1 MKKRILRPLSGM
13 DLPFLILVLTLVGF
27 GLVMLASASSAVAL
41 YRRGDAW
48 AYLRPQLLY
57 AALGSAGCGWPAG
70 GLPYLPQ
77 AGVAAAGAVTD
88 IAGGGAVY
96 A

>member
-1 MKKRILRPLSGM
+1 MKKRILRPLPGM

-48 AYLRPQLLY
+48 AYLR
-57 AALGSAGCGWPAG
+57 WPAG
-70 GLPYLPQ
+70 
-77 AGVAAAGAVTD
+77 
-88 IAGGGAVY
+88 
-96 A
+96 

>member
-1 MKKRILRPLSGM
+1 MKKRILRPLPGM

-48 AYLRPQLLY
+48 ACGLSCSTRRW
-57 AALGSAGCGWPAG
+57 GSAGCGWPAG
-70 GLPYLPQ
+70 
-77 AGVAAAGAVTD
+77 
-88 IAGGGAVY
+88 
-96 A
+96 

>member
-1 MKKRILRPLSGM
+1 MKKRILRPLPGM

-48 AYLRPQLLY
+48 AICGLSCSTRRW
-57 AALGSAGCGWPAG
+57 GSAGCGWPAG
-70 GLPYLPQ
+70 
-77 AGVAAAGAVTD
+77 
-88 IAGGGAVY
+88 
-96 A
+96 